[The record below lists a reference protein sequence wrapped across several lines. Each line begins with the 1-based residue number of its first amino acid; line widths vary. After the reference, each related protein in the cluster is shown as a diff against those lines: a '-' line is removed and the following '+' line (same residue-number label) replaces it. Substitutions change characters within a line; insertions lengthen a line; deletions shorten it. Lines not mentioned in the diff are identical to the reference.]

1 MPRRTTWIDTHLA
14 QITAAATRD
23 SDMLAGSEE
32 PGDTVNR
39 GLTVTRII
47 INPLSMLSTTV
58 AGAWGAQAL
67 HIGIGVSSIS
77 AFDVAASAGLP
88 DPSVEGEA
96 PDSGW
101 LWKAEVIVAQ
111 NGANGYNVVAAR
123 QAVDVRSQRKL
134 QQGVLFITMSNL
146 TLFGTAFSVATH
158 GIVRTLVKL
167 P

>member
-1 MPRRTTWIDTHLA
+1 MPRRTTWLDTHLA
-14 QITAAATRD
+14 QITATGTRD
-23 SDMLAGSEE
+23 TDRLAGTEE
-32 PGDTVNR
+32 PGDIEHR
-39 GLTVTRII
+39 GQTVTRII
-47 INPLSMLSTTV
+47 MAPLTFLSTTV
-58 AGAWGAQAL
+58 AGVWGAQSL
-67 HIGIGVSSIS
+67 HIGIGVSSVA

-101 LWKAEVIVAQ
+101 LWKAEYIVSQ
-111 NGANGYNVVAAR
+111 NGANGHPVTQPYHI
-123 QAVDVRSQRKL
+123 DIRSQRKL